1 MVGKKKKKDISDELK
16 WKLLNIYQL
25 NCYENVK
32 FCGNVALDL
41 SQKSLTLMKSSKY
54 LNASYNSTVSAQ
66 KMTYIRQIN

>member
-1 MVGKKKKKDISDELK
+1 MVGKKNKKKKDISDELK

-41 SQKSLTLMKSSKY
+41 SQ
-54 LNASYNSTVSAQ
+54 
-66 KMTYIRQIN
+66 